1 MGFVM
6 SKYIFLFFF
15 CVSFVLNASSIEE
28 LKKLQYSEQTIENV
42 FLFKQGLEELAIEN
56 NVSAILMLALAYE
69 SGSHWEKDKLRALK
83 YYKKA
88 ASLGSSKAFMK
99 LGVFFYNQEDYESAK
114 KFFVSSLN
122 HGGKESIKY
131 LLEIAIINQNKK
143 DVSRFLDL
151 AKKNHIPLDELILK
165 GSKQID
171 LKKSEMMHYI
181 EDKTFKLSKDY
192 LIGILKIASSLNGAF
207 KNLGYE
213 VEEYII
219 HNGLEPT
226 IELVLKKIPNT
237 KIDEEM
243 AMFIAGDNILK
254 ISILKSLM
262 WANAIE
268 PFMIKEVNHRLS
280 GVEIE
285 VGATAT
291 AKIVTQRIDN
301 D

>member
-1 MGFVM
+1 MFH
-6 SKYIFLFFF
+6 YIFLLFYFF
-15 CVSFVLNASSIEE
+15 SFVLNATTIEE
-28 LKKLQYSEQTIENV
+28 LKKMQYSEQTKKNV
-42 FLFKQGLEELAIEN
+42 LLFKEGLDELATAN
-56 NVSAILMLALAYE
+56 NISAILMLAHAYE
-69 SGSHWEKDKLRALK
+69 SGSHWKKDKLTALN
-83 YYKKA
+83 YYKRA
-88 ASLGSSKAFMK
+88 AHLGSSKAFMK

-114 KFFVSSLN
+114 QYFISSLN
-122 HGGKESIKY
+122 NGEKESIKY
-131 LLEIAIINQNKK
+131 LIEISILNQNKK
-143 DVSRFLDL
+143 DVSRFMNL
-151 AKKNHIPLDELILK
+151 AKKNHIRLDELTLK
-165 GSKQID
+165 GIKQID
-171 LKKSEMMHYI
+171 VKKSEMMQYI
-181 EDKTFKLSKDY
+181 EEKTFKLSKDY
-192 LIGILKIASSLNGAF
+192 LIGILKIVSSLNGSF

-254 ISILKSLM
+254 ISILKSLI

-268 PFMIKEVNHRLS
+268 PFMIKEVNHKLS

-291 AKIVTQRIDN
+291 AKIVTQRID
-301 D
+301 DD